1 MSTLQEILNLNI
13 VDDIHTYVEI
23 SDRLKDKDGKNLKFK
38 IKPILFEELN
48 RIKKK
53 ATVLDKDGKPI
64 IDEAILNMLCIIQ
77 ATIEPN
83 FKDAKSIEK
92 LGVFTP
98 EQYINKV
105 LLAGEI
111 DRLINEILKISG
123 FLINIEE
130 MVADIKNY

>member
-48 RIKKK
+48 TIKKK

-83 FKDAKSIEK
+83 FKDANSIEK

>member
-13 VDDIHTYVEI
+13 VENISTYVQI
-23 SDRLKDKDGKNLKFK
+23 SDRFKDENGNILKFK
-38 IKPILFEELN
+38 IRPILFNELN
-48 RIKKK
+48 NLKKK
-53 ATVLDKDGKPI
+53 ATFFDKNGKAD
-64 IDEAILNMLCIIQ
+64 IDEGMLNMYCITE

-83 FKDAKSIEK
+83 FKDANSIEK

-111 DRLINEILKISG
+111 DKLINEILKISG
-123 FLINIEE
+123 FLIGIEE
-130 MVADIKNY
+130 MVADIKN

>member
-13 VDDIHTYVEI
+13 VENISTYVQI
-23 SDRLKDKDGKNLKFK
+23 SDRFKDENGNILKFK
-38 IKPILFEELN
+38 IRPILFNELN
-48 RIKKK
+48 NLKKRATFFDKNGK
-53 ATVLDKDGKPI
+53 AD
-64 IDEAILNMLCIIQ
+64 IDEGMLNMYCITE

-83 FKDAKSIEK
+83 FKDANSIEK

-111 DRLINEILKISG
+111 DKLINEILKISG
-123 FLINIEE
+123 FLIGIEE
-130 MVADIKNY
+130 MVADIKN

>member
-13 VDDIHTYVEI
+13 VDKINTYVEI
-23 SDRLKDKDGKNLKFK
+23 SNRLKDENGENLKFK
-38 IKPILFEELN
+38 IRPILFDELN
-48 RIKKK
+48 RLKKK
-53 ATVLDKDGKPI
+53 ATIFDKDGKTT
-64 IDEAILNMLCIIQ
+64 IDEGYLNTLCIIE

-83 FKDAKSIEK
+83 FKDVTSIEK
-92 LGVFTP
+92 VGVFTP

-123 FLINIEE
+123 FLIDIEE

>member
-23 SDRLKDKDGKNLKFK
+23 SYRLKDKDGKNLKFK

-48 RIKKK
+48 TIKKK

-83 FKDAKSIEK
+83 FKDVNSIEK

>member
-13 VDDIHTYVEI
+13 VDKISTYVEI
-23 SDRLKDKDGKNLKFK
+23 SNRLKNENGENLKFK
-38 IKPILFEELN
+38 IRPILFDELN
-48 RIKKK
+48 RLKKK
-53 ATVLDKDGKPI
+53 ATTFDREGKPT
-64 IDEAILNMLCIIQ
+64 IDEGYLNMLCITE

-83 FKDAKSIEK
+83 FKDVSSIEK
-92 LGVFTP
+92 VGVFTP

-130 MVADIKNY
+130 MVDDIKNY

>member
-83 FKDAKSIEK
+83 FKDVNSIEK